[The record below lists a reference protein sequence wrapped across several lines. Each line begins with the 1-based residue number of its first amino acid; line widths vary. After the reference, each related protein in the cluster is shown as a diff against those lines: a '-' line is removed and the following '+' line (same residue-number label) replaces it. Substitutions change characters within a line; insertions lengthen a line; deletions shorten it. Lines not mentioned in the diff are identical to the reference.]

1 MMYILGYSV
10 LVATCWVISI
20 LLRKSIREGVK
31 LFFGMFTYG
40 EIRKQPLFMNVRRL
54 TLGPFLL
61 LLALWCWP
69 IFLWYDI
76 SEEETEKKAERVS
89 KQLAVDTALREMG
102 LFFPLTAAGKG
113 ACENCGWA
121 GVITG
126 CLHGASETDSF
137 WTAEGAQCQDCGT
150 FTSIREGSGVDPAVN
165 QFLCHCGGDITRYN
179 ILFCPLCRSTAI
191 QYQGSLVT

>member
-69 IFLWYDI
+69 IFLW
-76 SEEETEKKAERVS
+76 
-89 KQLAVDTALREMG
+89 
-102 LFFPLTAAGKG
+102 
-113 ACENCGWA
+113 
-121 GVITG
+121 
-126 CLHGASETDSF
+126 
-137 WTAEGAQCQDCGT
+137 
-150 FTSIREGSGVDPAVN
+150 
-165 QFLCHCGGDITRYN
+165 
-179 ILFCPLCRSTAI
+179 
-191 QYQGSLVT
+191 